1 MFYLH
6 LLLQFILIKTYFALD
21 NNYRDNN
28 SEDIC
33 PFSDSKNKYSE
44 ASNRWSQYFNSIE
57 KAEADYVGCEK
68 DPGCSSCHDNVI
80 KTDLAPF
87 RTGITKD
94 MMEAAA
100 RVPRVTKYQIIRGE
114 LYRSEDC
121 MFPFRCVGIEHF
133 LLELAPSLPDLE
145 ILINTRDW
153 PQIHRATSQP
163 LPVFSF
169 SKTGEHYVS
178 CMADW

>member
-1 MFYLH
+1 MLLPRLMFT
-6 LLLQFILIKTYFALD
+6 LLFPLLRSEQDLED
-21 NNYRDNN
+21 RDLK
-28 SEDIC
+28 C
-33 PFSDSKNKYSE
+33 PYSDRNKYSE

-57 KAEADYVGCEK
+57 TAEADYVGCEK
-68 DPGCSSCHDNVI
+68 DPSCSSCHDDVI

-87 RTGITKD
+87 KTGITKD

-163 LPVFSF
+163 LPVLSF